1 MKAFFSDFGQPPI
14 SYTDLI
20 NDINNRNSYPEV
32 INHKTY
38 YDIFRDLII
47 SLLSGKS
54 IVVLDSDLSDLE
66 IESLGFSKNDLNK
79 RIDIDSLNL
88 LDENDLFER
97 LTKNNSWE
105 LTLFTSGTT
114 GKPKRITHSFKTITK
129 AVKISN
135 ENSNDVWGFAYN
147 PTHIAGIQVFFQALL
162 NFNHIV
168 RLFMLSKESI
178 FDAIEQNMITN
189 ISATPTF
196 YRLLLDVKKSFQT
209 VKRITSG
216 GEKFDESLRYPLL
229 RMFPNAKILNV
240 YASTEIGTLFA
251 SEGDIFI
258 VKENLKHL
266 VKIEN
271 DELYISGE
279 MTGKSNDIEIVNG
292 WFKTGDRVE
301 VISSDPIRIRF
312 IGRVNESI
320 NVGGYKVYPTEVEE
334 CINSIPGVRRSL
346 VYSKKNSVLGNVILC
361 DIELEDST
369 VTEKI
374 VYEYLKERLQ
384 SYKIPRVINFV
395 QQIGLTRTGKI
406 ARK

>member
-47 SLLSGKS
+47 SLISGNS

-79 RIDIDSLNL
+79 RIVIDSLNL
-88 LDENDLFER
+88 LDENDLFKR
-97 LTKNNSWE
+97 LTKNNNWE

-178 FDAIEQNMITN
+178 FDAIEKNMITN

-369 VTEKI
+369 ITEKI
-374 VYEYLKERLQ
+374 VYDYLKERLQ
-384 SYKIPRVINFV
+384 SYKIPRILNFV

-406 ARK
+406 SRK